1 MSKENEIIQIIK
13 NILENQA
20 LPETEV
26 ELNSELYDNGIG
38 LDSLCVAELS
48 AMLEK
53 TYGQDPYTS
62 GAMPQ
67 TVYDVVAFYG
77 EG

>member
-1 MSKENEIIQIIK
+1 MSTEKEIIQIIK
-13 NILENQA
+13 TILENQA

-26 ELNSELYDNGIG
+26 AASSELYDNGIG

-67 TVYDVVAFYG
+67 TVQDIVAFYG
-77 EG
+77 EE